1 MKKTKYPWIA
11 FILILLFVPLIM
23 GAYEDTSRIN
33 IYDFVD
39 GDYGDW
45 SISSNSATLDPN
57 TVAASEL
64 ASGDYGDVSISAA
77 GVITLDPNTV
87 GASELASGDYTD
99 VSISAAGAITLDD
112 DVVGPA
118 ELADGDYGDVLMSS
132 GAITV
137 DPNATP
143 TVAGLTVQG
152 TFQAYYTS
160 EAVKTTDYS
169 IASTD
174 FGKSLR
180 MNATTD
186 KTFSLPSVA
195 DANDGA
201 TITLEKMGSGRL
213 TIDAAD
219 SDYIH
224 NSGAGD
230 GIYNDDN
237 STYATLTL
245 RYCHADVRWYIVGG
259 MGAWVTYD

>member
-1 MKKTKYPWIA
+1 MKNKYTALLISIC
-11 FILILLFVPLIM
+11 FIVLIFGL

-45 SISSNSATLDPN
+45 SVSSSSATLD
-57 TVAASEL
+57 A
-64 ASGDYGDVSISAA
+64 
-77 GVITLDPNTV
+77 
-87 GASELASGDYTD
+87 
-99 VSISAAGAITLDD
+99 
-112 DVVGPA
+112 DVVGPN

-152 TFQAYYTS
+152 ISQAYYIS
-160 EAVKTTDYS
+160 EAVKTDNYTITTADL
-169 IASTD
+169 
-174 FGKSLR
+174 GKSLR
-180 MNATTD
+180 MNSSSD

-195 DANDGA
+195 DANDGG
-201 TITLEKMGSGRL
+201 TVTLEKMGSGRL

-237 STYATLTL
+237 STYASITL
-245 RYCHADVRWYIVGG
+245 RYCHADVRWYIVSGN
-259 MGAWVTYD
+259 GAWVTYD